1 MQLQDTLISRRTQIR
16 EARGALWH
24 LCLIALLGLS
34 GGGCSKKSMDVHR
47 GDDLVGAD
55 RDASQASIDSG
66 LSGEGFKLPDASK
79 GDASLVDATLAD
91 ASDKVDPLDKGGCG
105 SIELEPMVNTEVA
118 PGNLLVVFDNS
129 GSMGAAWGNTTRW
142 LAAANALRDAV
153 SSLSEYL
160 TVGAIIFPT
169 DASCGVAE
177 MDSGQQIRFLSGAT
191 FVATWDNFAQQNT
204 PIGGTPLGLAL
215 AVADRALM
223 AAALTGITNVIVL
236 TDGEPG
242 CDSSSLTGPPANWL
256 LNGIKTH
263 VVGLPGSESAVT
275 TLDSIAMAG
284 GTDQH
289 LTPDDPRTLRHS
301 LATIISQTVISALPS
316 CTIPLDPPVE
326 NPDDV
331 HVIIT
336 QAGKQSDAPRD
347 LGDSGGWTVAKD
359 GSSIELF
366 GAFCDQG
373 LAGAYDRISIELGCV
388 TLPPLEPPP
397 LQ

>member
-1 MQLQDTLISRRTQIR
+1 MMRRGIPSFRRLLSTNR
-16 EARGALWH
+16 RVCLLAALAIV
-24 LCLIALLGLS
+24 LAACSSKSQKENRSLG
-34 GGGCSKKSMDVHR
+34 V
-47 GDDLVGAD
+47 V
-55 RDASQASIDSG
+55 DAATDATVRIDSG
-66 LSGEGFKLPDASK
+66 LTGPDFTPPDASLRPLQ
-79 GDASLVDATLAD
+79 GSDASTQNNDEDAG
-91 ASDKVDPLDKGGCG
+91 KLDQGGCG
-105 SIELEPMVNTEVA
+105 SIELEPMVNTQVE

-129 GSMGAAWGNTTRW
+129 GSMGSAWGSTTRW

-169 DASCGVAE
+169 DSSCGVAE
-177 MDSGQQIRFLSGAT
+177 MDSNQQIRFLSGST
-191 FVATWDNFAQQNT
+191 FVATWDNFAQQNSPT
-204 PIGGTPLGLAL
+204 GGTPLGLAL

-223 AAALTGITNVIVL
+223 NATLTGATNVIVL

-242 CDSSSLTGPPANWL
+242 CTSESLVDPPANWL
-256 LNGIKTH
+256 MNGIKTY

-284 GTDQH
+284 GTNEH
-289 LTPDDPRTLRHS
+289 LTPDEPRTLRHS
-301 LATIISQTVISALPS
+301 LANIISETVVSALPS
-316 CTIPLDPPVE
+316 CTIPLSAPVPDPAE
-326 NPDDV
+326 V

-336 QAGKQSDAPRD
+336 QAGNQSDAPRD
-347 LGDSGGWTVAKD
+347 LGDSGGWKVAKD
-359 GSSIELF
+359 GKSIELF

>member
-1 MQLQDTLISRRTQIR
+1 
-16 EARGALWH
+16 
-24 LCLIALLGLS
+24 
-34 GGGCSKKSMDVHR
+34 MDSLH
-47 GDDLVGAD
+47 
-55 RDASQASIDSG
+55 DASTESKDSG
-66 LSGEGFKLPDASK
+66 LRGSAFSIPDASAI
-79 GDASLVDATLAD
+79 GSNQSDAFVLNPLKDAGTI
-91 ASDKVDPLDKGGCG
+91 DKGGCG

-129 GSMGAAWGNTTRW
+129 GSMAEAWGSTTRW

-169 DASCGVAE
+169 DGNCDVAE
-177 MDSGQQIRFLSGAT
+177 MDSGMQIRFLKGST
-191 FVATWDNFAQQNT
+191 FVATWDNFAQQNS
-204 PIGGTPLGLAL
+204 PVGGTPLGLAL
-215 AVADRALM
+215 AVADRALT
-223 AAALTGITNVIVL
+223 ASTLPGITSVVVL
-236 TDGEPG
+236 TDGEPNCG
-242 CDSSSLTGPPANWL
+242 SESLTAPPMNWL
-256 LNGIKTH
+256 VNGIKTY
-263 VVGLPGSESAVT
+263 VVGLPGSESAVQ

-289 LTPDDPRTLRHS
+289 LTPDDPRILRRS
-301 LATIISQTVISALPS
+301 LATIISETVVSALPS

-331 HVIIT
+331 HLIIT
-336 QAGKQSDAPRD
+336 QAGTKSDAPRD
-347 LGDSGGWTVAKD
+347 LGKSGGWMVADD
-359 GSSIELF
+359 GSSVELF

-397 LQ
+397 LL